1 MSDHIALHQPSISG
15 NEWRY
20 VKDCLDTGWVS
31 SAGKYVDMFEEAI
44 SVYTGSPF
52 AVSCMNGSAALQLSL
67 KLVGVTQGDEV
78 IVPTITFIASVNAI
92 HHNSATPVFIDADNY
107 CNLDVRKTI
116 EFIRTETTF
125 DGCHSINRKSG
136 RRVAA
141 IIPVHVFGNAVWL
154 DELVPLCQ
162 ERNIPVVE
170 DAAESLGTRY
180 SLGNYAGQH
189 TGTVGDIGCLSFN
202 GNKIITS
209 GGGGMILTRNLEIA
223 ERARYLTTQAKDDS
237 KEFRHDEAGFN
248 YRLTNIQ
255 AALGLAQLEN
265 LSCFLEEKK
274 TNFQKYTQLFKAVQN
289 VEIGKV
295 PDYAINNHWITWVSL
310 QSRYPKSLA
319 SLIESF
325 SRQGIEVRPVWKPN
339 HLQKPYLH
347 SQRFNIDRAEDL
359 VGSTLC
365 LPSSAGL
372 TDFELQRVVDCFDN

>member
-1 MSDHIALHQPSISG
+1 MPDHIALHQPSISG

-31 SAGKYVDMFEEAI
+31 SAGKYVEKFEEAI
-44 SVYTGSPF
+44 SIYTGSPF
-52 AVSCMNGSAALQLSL
+52 AVSCINGSAALQLSL
-67 KLVGVTQGDEV
+67 KLAGVTQGDEV
-78 IVPTITFIASVNAI
+78 LVPTITFIASVNAI
-92 HHNSATPVFIDADNY
+92 HHNGASPVFIDADNFH
-107 CNLDVRKTI
+107 NLDVRKSI

-125 DGCHSINRKSG
+125 DGSYSINRKSG
-136 RRVAA
+136 RRVVAVV
-141 IIPVHVFGNAVWL
+141 PVHVFGNAVWL

-162 ERNIPVVE
+162 ERNIAVVE

-209 GGGGMILTRNLEIA
+209 GGGGMILTSSRDIA
-223 ERARYLTTQAKDDS
+223 ERARYLTTQAKDNS

-248 YRLTNIQ
+248 LRLTNIQ
-255 AALGLAQLEN
+255 AALGLGQLEIMP
-265 LSCFLEEKK
+265 CFLEEKK
-274 TNFQKYTQLFKAVQN
+274 TNFQKYTQLLKGVQS

-295 PDYAINNHWITWVSL
+295 PDYSINNHWITWVSL
-310 QSRYPKSLA
+310 QSCYPKTLA
-319 SLIESF
+319 SLIETF
-325 SRQGIEVRPVWKPN
+325 SRQSIEVRPVWKPN

-347 SQRFNIDRAEDL
+347 SQRFKLDRAEDL
-359 VGSTLC
+359 VRSTLC

-372 TDFELQRVVDCFDN
+372 TDFELQRVVDCFDE